1 MNVLLRLFDL
11 NKGRILIDGVDI
23 ANVQQNSLR
32 ENIAM
37 VTQDA
42 ALLHRSVRENIK
54 YGNPNASEEEML
66 LAADMAEV
74 KGFIQDLKD
83 GSGRCGFDACR
94 RARC

>member
-1 MNVLLRLFDL
+1 MNLLLRFFDL

-66 LAADMAEV
+66 RAADMAEV
-74 KGFIQDLKD
+74 TGFIQ
-83 GSGRCGFDACR
+83 
-94 RARC
+94 

>member
-1 MNVLLRLFDL
+1 MVKELGLLALRWGKDDNNEFAFTIFDL

-42 ALLHRSVRENIK
+42 ALLHRQLERI
-54 YGNPNASEEEML
+54 
-66 LAADMAEV
+66 
-74 KGFIQDLKD
+74 
-83 GSGRCGFDACR
+83 
-94 RARC
+94 